1 MAMRCGLLRYG
12 VATTPAP
19 AAGATLWRSPLLAA
33 FAAVSVAIAAPAP
46 ARADHGATVEPEDFV
61 ELVAEGLDHRG
72 VTVTGD
78 VDLRDLRRVGQLV
91 RCIDCTIEGD
101 LAAADVTFERVV
113 DLDGLVVTGSLD
125 LHGATADSSL
135 VLSRAVVHGP
145 TDLSHVAIGGQ
156 VVFDQAEFLGPARFD
171 GFRTAGATS
180 FVDATFRER
189 VTFTSC
195 DVRGTTTFAGA
206 DLEGEAVFTR
216 CEFARPVSFRE
227 ATFHEEAAFRDALFA
242 SATDFT
248 LSNFEAGAVVDRAR
262 FGGPASFRL
271 ASIGSTL
278 SLQHTRAE
286 QDLDLQAVTGEGDLD
301 LHSASVDGLL
311 QLTDVVLT
319 GEGELDL
326 ERVAARGLLMDVES
340 IDDVRGD
347 TVRRVVLQRLE
358 ETAQQG
364 NDLGVA
370 NEARYALL
378 SRNAG
383 DLRGAARILDQVFY
397 RGAAGY
403 LVRPSHPLMVLL
415 VALLLAGLTRT
426 TVDLGSQQRA
436 SRMLAAER
444 PDGERRQ
451 WRRDQLREAGPA
463 FVRGFGETVRLAFRG
478 RPGITVERGSSRSQ
492 VAAAGVM
499 GEFLLY
505 KTLFVLMV
513 LAIGN
518 SSPTFREVLD
528 AVRA

>member
-1 MAMRCGLLRYG
+1 MAMRCGRRRCG
-12 VATTPAP
+12 VGTTPAP
-19 AAGATLWRSPLLAA
+19 AAGVTSWRLPLLAA
-33 FAAVSVAIAAPAP
+33 FAVVSVAIAAPAP
-46 ARADHGATVEPEDFV
+46 ASANDGTTVEPEDFV

-78 VDLRDLRRVGQLV
+78 VDLRDLRRVDQLV

-101 LAAADVTFERVV
+101 LSAADVTFERVV

-145 TDLSHVAIGGQ
+145 ADLSHVAIGGQ
-156 VVFDQAEFLGPARFD
+156 VVFDRAELRGPALFD

-206 DLEGEAVFTR
+206 DLHGEAAFTR

-227 ATFHEEAAFRDALFA
+227 ATFDEEAAFGDAIFA
-242 SATDFT
+242 SASDFT

-262 FGGPASFRL
+262 FRGPASFRL

-301 LHSASVDGLL
+301 LHSATVYGLL
-311 QLTDVVLT
+311 QLTDVILT

-358 ETAQQG
+358 ETAKQG

-378 SRNAG
+378 SRNGG
-383 DLRGAARILDQVFY
+383 DLGGAMRILDQVFY

-415 VALLLAGLTRT
+415 VVLLLAGITRT
-426 TVDLGSQQRA
+426 TVDLGAQQRA
-436 SRMLAAER
+436 SRTLAGER
-444 PDGERRQ
+444 SDGERRQ
-451 WRRDQLREAGPA
+451 RRRDQLREAGPA
-463 FVRGFGETVRLAFRG
+463 FVRGFGATLRLAFRR
-478 RPGITVERGSSRSQ
+478 RPGITVDQGSTRSQ

-499 GEFLLY
+499 GEFLLC
-505 KTLFVLMV
+505 KTLFVLIV

-528 AVRA
+528 ALRA